1 MKTILALFT
10 ADKYRKKK
18 ESEKIHLR
26 INDLYITIYCFQRSA
41 DSSSFHRSIAVKS
54 DQK

>member
-1 MKTILALFT
+1 MGMKTILALFT

-26 INDLYITIYCFQRSA
+26 IND
-41 DSSSFHRSIAVKS
+41 
-54 DQK
+54 